1 MTIAQIITKFKIRWF
16 WLAFFLLP
24 SFLFSFLISKETYQI
39 NLTFGL
45 NFNQSEF
52 LQNNDSGKTYL
63 DSLPILSNFLV
74 NNFASVYTQN
84 QIAIELEEQSLVNI
98 KKPFFEIQNLSN
110 GFVNLS
116 WKTESSQKAQKFSEI
131 CQKIYKNQIIE
142 DWNKERLASFGVTP
156 IDNFNI
162 VIIKNSVPLQTK
174 ILPILAGIM
183 AGFILIIL
191 IPTKRSNL
199 EIEN

>member
-1 MTIAQIITKFKIRWF
+1 MTITQIITKFKIRWF

-24 SFLFSFLISKETYQI
+24 SFLFSFLISAETYQI

-74 NNFASVYTQN
+74 NNFGSIYTQN

-116 WKTESSQKAQKFSEI
+116 WKTESASKAQKFSEI

-142 DWNKERLASFGVTP
+142 DWNKERLANFKVKAVE
-156 IDNFNI
+156 NFNP
-162 VIIKNSVPLQTK
+162 VIIKNSVPIQTK
-174 ILPILAGIM
+174 VLPILAGIM

-191 IPTKRSNL
+191 IPTKQSNL